1 MDNQTGSCRFCGQEQ
16 IITSE
21 EKLTEPQLEEQ
32 ATMQCE
38 CDAALAYQEAANRR
52 KVAKQRVTELFG
64 QDAGEY
70 KQPEK
75 VMEEIMTA
83 VDLVCDKMVR
93 QITITIRAGVKC
105 RVMQMAKD
113 KIKVVREI
121 SDNQS
126 FEQ

>member
-1 MDNQTGSCRFCGQEQ
+1 MEQQTGSCRFCGQTQ
-16 IITSE
+16 MISSE

-38 CDAALAYQEAANRR
+38 CDAALAYKEAANRR

-64 QDAGEY
+64 SEAGEF

-75 VMEEIMTA
+75 VVEEIMVA
-83 VDLVCDKMVR
+83 VDLVCDKMIR
-93 QITITIRAGVKC
+93 QITVTIRAGLKC

-113 KIKVVREI
+113 KIKVVREA
-121 SDNQS
+121 SSNES